1 MNVQT
6 RPEQPTPCVLHEFPV
21 ESREDLLVSKSQAV
35 SVSVGPSKIGG
46 TGVLAVKRLAKDE
59 VIRQMGIGRRITREE
74 PLRPEDD
81 ERPEHCT
88 VIDGRLFLVPSPDR
102 YLNHSCD
109 PNSWLRFEESRI
121 LLVARRDIAAGEELT
136 IDYLIN
142 NAGGDSWECHCGTT
156 RCRGLTGVS
165 FFDLPEAIRTE
176 YRPLLA
182 PWFVERY
189 RAELEG

>member
-1 MNVQT
+1 MPQDAT
-6 RPEQPTPCVLHEFPV
+6 
-21 ESREDLLVSKSQAV
+21 A
-35 SVSVGPSKIGG
+35 SVALGPSKTGG
-46 TGVLAVKRLAKDE
+46 TGVFTSKRLSRDE
-59 VIRQMGIGRRITREE
+59 VIREMGVGRRITREE
-74 PLRPEDD
+74 PLRPEEG

-88 VIDGRLFLVPSPDR
+88 VVDGRVFLVTSPDR

-109 PNSWLRFEESRI
+109 PNSWLRFEENRI
-121 LLVARRDIAAGEELT
+121 VLVARRDVEAGEELT

-165 FFDLPEAIRTE
+165 FFDLPEPIRTE
-176 YRPLLA
+176 YRALLA